1 MLPSLVRKTLLLKF
15 ISFLTFSKSWSVTE
29 WLDDFWKASA
39 LYFAKLEPC
48 ETLYSEEEYA
58 ARRFKLNTMVHK
70 LEILFNEPQRSP
82 ERTVVRANK
91 ISKNNKRAVKEE
103 IYLMPRT
110 KGKSII
116 WALHRMKDALQ
127 KS

>member
-1 MLPSLVRKTLLLKF
+1 
-15 ISFLTFSKSWSVTE
+15 
-29 WLDDFWKASA
+29 
-39 LYFAKLEPC
+39 
-48 ETLYSEEEYA
+48 
-58 ARRFKLNTMVHK
+58 MVHK

-103 IYLMPRT
+103 IHLMPRT

-127 KS
+127 KSWRAKSSGP